1 MSQSRYSLFAPRVR
15 LVTELSTV
23 NRQPSAVT
31 GPVCRRET
39 APRPATI
46 PFTEKDHLA
55 ANHRYSSDIGSGRTR
70 TGRLSPG
77 RLRDRRHGCRATS
90 PARAV
95 KLGRVNHAVRSSPAY
110 QPNRS
115 IGGCHRLWRSRR
127 WTDRLRMPSPSL
139 KPYLVNEIQ
148 GSALVFQVN
157 CWRQV
162 SRCQPLDVTYNPL
175 YLDGHIFGSEE
186 VIGTSDQTSIPNQG
200 IPYIKLSIDDVLRN
214 FKNAKDFPGFS

>member
-127 WTDRLRMPSPSL
+127 CTDRLRMPSTPL
-139 KPYLVNEIQ
+139 KPYLVNEIVYTPIDNMRLVLQ
-148 GSALVFQVN
+148 YETRRVSSCGLRCAREADVRSVGALSL
-157 CWRQV
+157 R
-162 SRCQPLDVTYNPL
+162 VT
-175 YLDGHIFGSEE
+175 
-186 VIGTSDQTSIPNQG
+186 TQT
-200 IPYIKLSIDDVLRN
+200 
-214 FKNAKDFPGFS
+214 